1 MSILTMDHA
10 PQEALIEPSPRS
22 EASIPIA
29 QNEIAQV
36 RQTIQDAQYFDPT
49 SMAALTPASL
59 VSISMCAR

>member
-1 MSILTMDHA
+1 MDCVPA
-10 PQEALIEPSPRS
+10 KESNEPVLSDTS
-22 EASIPIA
+22 VPIA